1 MITIEPAETM
11 EKYVQRK
18 LKDPSVKL
26 TQVAK
31 ATGLKLGTIYN
42 IRNGND
48 AMCSKVQILH
58 DFFRKAAD

>member
-1 MITIEPAETM
+1 MITIEPSETM
-11 EKYVQRK
+11 QEYVQRK
-18 LKDPSVKL
+18 LKEPSVKL

-42 IRNGND
+42 IRNGNE
-48 AMCSKVQILH
+48 AWCSKVQILH